1 MFLLFELFLQLD
13 ESMFVGV
20 EVGQSLVIGD
30 PEGDFVVTAFD
41 ANHCPGLYCLCFD
54 VFFCISRWLNFA
66 LSYSSLPKLCQNNY
80 VT

>member
-1 MFLLFELFLQLD
+1 MQLD
-13 ESMFVGV
+13 ESMFVVV

-54 VFFCISRWLNFA
+54 VFSCISCWLNFA
-66 LSYSSLPKLCQNNY
+66 FLYTNFAKTMSQ
-80 VT
+80 